1 MRHTDYCEA
10 RTDAA
15 YRRSVNQADCPTC
28 QAWMAGYRVG
38 QHDRTV
44 RDTTPIASAR

>member
-38 QHDRTV
+38 NLDGLHKSSDPRVT
-44 RDTTPIASAR
+44 A